1 MKKIHSNYNY
11 HSSFIIHHSTRMELT
26 VLLAKIIGIFYLVV
40 GLGLLLNQK
49 MYRHVV
55 EQIHTD
61 TASRFIAG
69 LVGLVMGLLIVLQH
83 NVWELSAAGLVTLI
97 GWIATLKSA
106 FVIVFPQSFEAA
118 SKRLVAS
125 KQFWIAPLVALLI
138 GVYLIYI
145 GFFA

>member
-1 MKKIHSNYNY
+1 
-11 HSSFIIHHSTRMELT
+11 MELT
-26 VLLAKIIGIFYLVV
+26 LFLAKVVGVFYLVV

-49 MYRHVV
+49 TYRHVV
-55 EQIHTD
+55 EQIHAD

-69 LVGLVMGLLIVLQH
+69 LVGLVVGLLVVLQH
-83 NVWELSAAGLVTLI
+83 NVWELSAAGLVTII

-118 SKRLVAS
+118 SKRLAAS
-125 KQFWIAPLVALLI
+125 KQFWIAPLIALLI
-138 GVYLIYI
+138 GVYLIYT